1 MELLRV
7 FPKKNNQYPYPLA
20 FSYNGEYTYLESFFL
35 KKIFIL
41 IGS

>member
-20 FSYNGEYTYLESFFL
+20 FSYNGEYTYLESFK